1 MILRRNIR
9 LLALFNFCLDF
20 RLYGPVAIL
29 YFTQVAGSF
38 ALAMGVFS
46 VAMLAS
52 SLLEV
57 PTGILSDRMGRKLT
71 VVCGAVCSVLSIVCY
86 ALGGSVAMLF
96 LGAIFEGTAR
106 AFWSGNNDALLYDT
120 LVELGEEAAY
130 TDYAGR
136 TSSMYQLAL
145 AISAVAGSV
154 VAFFAPDGL
163 VLLMW
168 LSVIPQIGALIVSL
182 QLVNPTPHQQT
193 SGNIFAHLGT
203 AFRNIMQNPRLKTLS
218 AANILTFAIGEA
230 SFQFRA
236 TFTEMLV
243 PVWALGVIRLLAHIG
258 AASSFYFAG
267 RIIRRFGELRLLVG
281 GITFSLTVNLFSM
294 LFPGILSPFLM
305 ASTSLLF
312 GVNMTAIGGLM
323 QREFTTE
330 QRATMGSLTSFG
342 GSLMFAVYAL
352 ILGALADLIG
362 VIPALIVSELFHYVT
377 PYLFWRAFQHESRKA
392 KVY

>member
-20 RLYGPVAIL
+20 RLYGPFAIL
-29 YFTQVAGSF
+29 YFSQVAGSF
-38 ALAMGVFS
+38 ALGMSVFS
-46 VAMLAS
+46 VVMLAS

-57 PTGILSDRMGRKLT
+57 PTGVLSDRMGRKLT

-86 ALGGSVAMLF
+86 ALGGSVAML
-96 LGAIFEGTAR
+96 LVGAVFEGAAR

-120 LVELGEEAAY
+120 VVELGEEAAY
-130 TDYAGR
+130 NDYAGK
-136 TSSMYQLAL
+136 TSSMYQFALAL
-145 AISAVAGSV
+145 SAVAGSA
-154 VAFFAPDGL
+154 VAFFVPDAL
-163 VLLMW
+163 VILMW
-168 LSVIPQIGALIVSL
+168 LSVIPQVGALIVSL

-203 AFRNIMQNPRLKTLS
+203 AYRKIMENPRLRTLS
-218 AANILTFAIGEA
+218 LANILSFAMGES

-243 PVWALGVIRLLAHIG
+243 PVWALGIIRLLAHIG
-258 AASSFYFAG
+258 AASSYYFAG

-281 GITFSLTVNLFSM
+281 GITFALTVNLVFM
-294 LFPGILSPFLM
+294 LFPSILSPFFM
-305 ASTSLLF
+305 AATSLLF

-330 QRATMGSLTSFG
+330 QRATMGSLTSFA
-342 GSLMFAVYAL
+342 GSLGFAVYAL
-352 ILGALADLIG
+352 LLGALADAIG
-362 VIPALIVSELFHYVT
+362 VIPALIASELLHYIT
-377 PYLFWRAFQHESRKA
+377 PYLFWRAFQHESRQA
-392 KVY
+392 VPA